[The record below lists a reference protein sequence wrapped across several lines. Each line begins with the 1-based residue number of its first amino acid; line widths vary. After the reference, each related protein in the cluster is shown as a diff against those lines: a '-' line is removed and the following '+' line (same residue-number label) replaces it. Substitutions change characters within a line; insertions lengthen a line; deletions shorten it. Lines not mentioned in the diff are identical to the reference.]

1 MLGYQIPFHILNKF
15 NPVSYT
21 HLDVYKRQF
30 FVSASVQL
38 AIRKYKE
45 KHEDIHKLY
54 EKVAFQMNDT
64 HPSVT
69 VAELMRILVDEEGL
83 EWDEAWAVTT
93 KTCAYTN
100 HTICLLY
107 TSRCV

>member
-1 MLGYQIPFHILNKF
+1 MKTIVEVLYPNDNHMAGKELRLKQQY
-15 NPVSYT
+15 
-21 HLDVYKRQF
+21 F

-93 KTCAYTN
+93 KTCAYTEPHN
-100 HTICLLY
+100 HG
-107 TSRCV
+107 